1 MSREMKD
8 SGIEWIGK
16 IPQDWKLSTIGQY
29 YQERNEKVSSL
40 EFPPLSVTKKGI
52 LPQLEHAAK
61 SDNHENR
68 KLVRNNDF
76 VINSRSDR
84 KMSSGLSHLTGSV
97 SMINIVLYSDL
108 MNEKYTKYL
117 LNNYAFAEEFYRWG
131 TGIVDDLW
139 STRWVKMKSIIIPV
153 PPKSTQVSI
162 AHELDNKLIKID
174 SLIDQSRQSID
185 ELKKYKQSLITE
197 AVTKGL
203 DPTVEIKDSGIEWI
217 GNIPS
222 NWNVRKIKH
231 EFSLKGRIGWQGLTS
246 KEHQDKGPHLITGTD
261 FKNGI
266 IDWDSCVRISEE
278 RFKEAPEI
286 HIKEN
291 DLLITKDGT
300 IGKVALAINVPK
312 NVSLNSGVLL
322 IREKSNSSINK
333 KFMYYNLLSNIFWNW
348 YNSNDQGSSTIRHLY
363 QGQFYNYSY
372 AQPPLNEQQQIV
384 EYLDDKVTTIDRLIE
399 DKTKIIKEF
408 ENYKTS
414 LIYEYVTGK
423 KEV

>member
-40 EFPPLSVTKKGI
+40 EFSPLSVTKKGI

-117 LNNYAFAEEFYRWG
+117 LKNYAFAEEFYRWG

-333 KFMYYNLLSNIFWNW
+333 KFMYYNLLSNMFWNW

>member
-1 MSREMKD
+1 MKFRLLDCFTNIHHQNHLKLFQNVLNNSKSLSLKTSKHYLERKWIQMSREMKD

-40 EFPPLSVTKKGI
+40 EFSPLSVTKKGI

-97 SMINIVLYSDL
+97 SMINIVLYSDI

-117 LNNYAFAEEFYRWG
+117 LKNYAFAEEFYRWG

-174 SLIDQSRQSID
+174 S
-185 ELKKYKQSLITE
+185 
-197 AVTKGL
+197 
-203 DPTVEIKDSGIEWI
+203 
-217 GNIPS
+217 
-222 NWNVRKIKH
+222 
-231 EFSLKGRIGWQGLTS
+231 
-246 KEHQDKGPHLITGTD
+246 
-261 FKNGI
+261 
-266 IDWDSCVRISEE
+266 
-278 RFKEAPEI
+278 
-286 HIKEN
+286 
-291 DLLITKDGT
+291 
-300 IGKVALAINVPK
+300 
-312 NVSLNSGVLL
+312 
-322 IREKSNSSINK
+322 
-333 KFMYYNLLSNIFWNW
+333 
-348 YNSNDQGSSTIRHLY
+348 
-363 QGQFYNYSY
+363 
-372 AQPPLNEQQQIV
+372 
-384 EYLDDKVTTIDRLIE
+384 
-399 DKTKIIKEF
+399 
-408 ENYKTS
+408 
-414 LIYEYVTGK
+414 
-423 KEV
+423 

>member
-1 MSREMKD
+1 FRM
-8 SGIEWIGK
+8 
-16 IPQDWKLSTIGQY
+16 
-29 YQERNEKVSSL
+29 
-40 EFPPLSVTKKGI
+40 
-52 LPQLEHAAK
+52 
-61 SDNHENR
+61 
-68 KLVRNNDF
+68 NDF
-76 VINSRSDR
+76 VINSRSER
-84 KMSSGLSHLTGSV
+84 KMSSVLSHLTGSV

-117 LNNYAFAEEFYRWG
+117 LKNYAFAEEFYRWG

-291 DLLITKDGT
+291 D
-300 IGKVALAINVPK
+300 
-312 NVSLNSGVLL
+312 
-322 IREKSNSSINK
+322 
-333 KFMYYNLLSNIFWNW
+333 
-348 YNSNDQGSSTIRHLY
+348 
-363 QGQFYNYSY
+363 
-372 AQPPLNEQQQIV
+372 
-384 EYLDDKVTTIDRLIE
+384 
-399 DKTKIIKEF
+399 
-408 ENYKTS
+408 
-414 LIYEYVTGK
+414 
-423 KEV
+423 

>member
-40 EFPPLSVTKKGI
+40 EFSPLSVTKKGI

-117 LNNYAFAEEFYRWG
+117 LKNYAFAEEFYRWG

-231 EFSLKGRIGWQGLTS
+231 EFSVKGRIGWQGLTS

-333 KFMYYNLLSNIFWNW
+333 KFMYYNLLSNMFWNW